1 MPAVAELCQS
11 QPGITQP
18 QLGYSMTATLELA
31 KQLIQLPSITP
42 EDCGC
47 QQLIADR
54 LARLGFEIESL
65 PYEDVSNLWAVHG
78 KGGPLF
84 VFAGHTDVVP
94 TGAIEEWSSDPFIP
108 TETDGFLFGR
118 GAADMKSSLAAMLIA
133 TERFLAENS
142 FNGRIGF
149 LITSDEE
156 GLGINGTRKVIENLQ
171 SRGTQIDYCVVGEPS
186 SSDVLGDTIKVG
198 RRGSLNGILKVVG
211 IEGHVAYPQRASNPI
226 HNGLPALTALVQEQ
240 WDRGNDA
247 FPPSSFQISNIH
259 AGMGANNVIPESM
272 TIDFNIRFSTESNA
286 ETLKARIEG
295 ILDAAQ
301 LNYKIDWHLSGEPFL
316 TTATRLIEVVS
327 NSVEAVTGIVPQQS
341 TAGGTSDG
349 RFIAPTGAQV
359 VEIGPCNTT
368 IHKVDECVRIAD
380 LEPLTGIYQAIL
392 ENLSSA

>member
-1 MPAVAELCQS
+1 
-11 QPGITQP
+11 
-18 QLGYSMTATLELA
+18 MTATLELA